1 MRKRV
6 KKITEEIREYGV
18 ITMDHHLMDGLLK
31 YACCEST
38 TTADID
44 MTAAIMD
51 RSSQGYSRFLDSRS
65 QLIKLLES
73 YAENDKKKTAI
84 VNSIIGDVDKYLEC
98 DVSLANKLEKDAAGY

>member
-1 MRKRV
+1 MIQLTKQEGKFEMPTAAE
-6 KKITEEIREYGV
+6 KK
-18 ITMDHHLMDGLLK
+18 
-31 YACCEST
+31 
-38 TTADID
+38 DILIAMIDD